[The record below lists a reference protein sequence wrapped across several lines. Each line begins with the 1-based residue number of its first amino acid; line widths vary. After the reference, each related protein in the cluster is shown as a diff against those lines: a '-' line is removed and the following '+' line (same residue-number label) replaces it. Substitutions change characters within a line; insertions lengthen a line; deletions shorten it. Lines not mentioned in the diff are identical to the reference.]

1 MFENEELHTYTAVIW
16 LTWKDLY
23 MKNGLPRPT
32 VKKGIFTEKSLKLAI
47 VIFDKQLTENAAST
61 SLNRIRSLQ
70 DSGLLSKPWKFPWHL
85 DYKGKQQGQ
94 EDE

>member
-1 MFENEELHTYTAVIW
+1 
-16 LTWKDLY
+16 
-23 MKNGLPRPT
+23 MKNELSGPT

-47 VIFDKQLTENAAST
+47 VISDKQLTENAAST
-61 SLNRIRSLQ
+61 SLKLIRSLQ
-70 DSGLLSKPWKFPWHL
+70 DSGLLNKPWKFPWHL